1 MANLPRF
8 IDHVEHAQLC
18 AELRDMGYS
27 EAEAQSM
34 VDEVNMGA
42 EDARI
47 EMEMKD
53 EAKREYLEDMRNE
66 YEIACTQTFHL
77 NSPGS
82 GGLEYDPY
90 F

>member
-8 IDHVEHAQLC
+8 INHVEHAQLC
-18 AELRDMGYS
+18 AELRDVGYS

-53 EAKREYLEDMRNE
+53 EARREYLEDMRNE
-66 YEIACTQTFHL
+66 YETACTQTLHL
-77 NSPGS
+77 NPPGS

>member
-53 EAKREYLEDMRNE
+53 EAGREYLEDMRNE
-66 YEIACTQTFHL
+66 YKTACTQTFHL
-77 NSPGS
+77 NPPGS
-82 GGLEYDPY
+82 SGLEYDPY